1 MIKKIIAITIL
12 CLATYASIKTQLPAD
27 DFIEK
32 PDKSQFSNKR
42 AYKHVQELGDVI
54 HYSGSEHH
62 QQKLDYIV
70 EELQKMG
77 LETQIQEGN
86 TFSDWGSFVKA
97 KNVIARI
104 KGTDNGKAL
113 TLMTHYDSSPHSSFG
128 ASDAGSGVATILEG
142 VRAFL
147 RSKTSHKN
155 DIIIL
160 ITDAEELGLNGAQ
173 LFVKEH
179 PWINDIGLIL
189 NFEARGSGGPSFT
202 LLETNEGNSA
212 LIDEFI
218 KANPR
223 FPVANSLAYSIYKKL
238 PNDTDLTVFRKEAN
252 IQGFNFAFID
262 DHYDYH
268 TALDVPERLDNNTL
282 SHQASYLMPL
292 LTHFSNTDLN
302 SLTAEENYVYFN
314 TPLGMHSYPFSWIKP
329 LVLIAVVLFIVIL
342 FYGKRQK
349 KLRLKEIG
357 KGFLAFIIVL
367 VVNALLGVFGWKT
380 ILNMYPHYNEI
391 LQGFTYNGHWY
402 ILFFVLLSLTIIFF
416 VYKKVYEGNNTKELM
431 VAPLFFWLLINT
443 VIAFELE
450 GASFYII
457 PVYFAL
463 GLFYFLIRKDKPSMI
478 ALTLLSLPAVIIYAP
493 FIEQFPIALGLKAV
507 VASCALVTLLFGLL
521 LPVFGF
527 IRRKK
532 MLGYIT
538 FFVTVITFGIAHMKN
553 EFSKERPKPNSLVY
567 MQNEDDH
574 KSYWLTYDEQ
584 LDDWTSTYFSETAD
598 DTIGLLLDSK
608 YETPFKKVSPAKHI
622 NIEESEINITLDTV
636 IGDMRNV
643 KVCVTPKRIVNSI
656 KVRSSTKM
664 MFANFSINGKK
675 VDTKKESRFFKKGDL
690 KIATYHVVNKES
702 MEVRFRVH
710 KDSMPHLELLE
721 VSHDLLKHPV
731 LNVSERGEDMI
742 PKPFVINDA
751 IIVKSTLKF

>member
-12 CLATYASIKTQLPAD
+12 CLAAYASIKTQLPAD

-42 AYKHVQELGDVI
+42 AYKHVQELGDAM
-54 HYSGSEHH
+54 HYSGSESH
-62 QQKLDYIV
+62 QQKLNYIV

-97 KNVIARI
+97 KNIIARI
-104 KGTDNGKAL
+104 KGSGNGKAL
-113 TLMTHYDSSPHSSFG
+113 TLMTHYDSAPHSSYG
-128 ASDAGSGVATILEG
+128 ASDAGSGVATIIEG

-147 RSKTSHKN
+147 KNKTPHKN

-179 PWINDIGLIL
+179 PWVNDIGLIL

-202 LLETNEGNSA
+202 LLETNDGNAA
-212 LIDEFI
+212 LINEFI

-268 TALDVPERLDNNTL
+268 TALDIPERLDNNTL

-292 LTHFSNTDLN
+292 LTYFSNSDLSN
-302 SLTAEENYVYFN
+302 LTAKENYVYFN

-329 LVLIAVVLFIVIL
+329 LVLIAIVLFVVIL
-342 FYGKRQK
+342 FYGRRQK
-349 KLRLKEIG
+349 KLRWKEIG
-357 KGFLAFIIVL
+357 KGFLAFTIVL
-367 VVNALLGVFGWKT
+367 VINALLGVFGWKA
-380 ILNMYPHYNEI
+380 ILSIYPHYSEV

-416 VYKKVYEGNNTKELM
+416 TYKKVYEGSNTKELM
-431 VAPLFFWLLINT
+431 VAPLFFWLLINAI
-443 VIAFELE
+443 IAFELE

-478 ALTLLSLPAVIIYAP
+478 ALTLLCLPAVIIFAP
-493 FIEQFPIALGLKAV
+493 FIEQFPIALGLKVV

-538 FFVTVITFGIAHMKN
+538 FVVALITFSIAHMKSDFN
-553 EFSKERPKPNSLVY
+553 SERPKPNSLVY

-584 LDDWTSTYFSETAD
+584 LDDWTSMYFSD
-598 DTIGLLLDSK
+598 DSVGDVDLLLDSK
-608 YETPFKKVSPAKHI
+608 YGTPFKKVSPAKHI
-622 NIEESEINITLDTV
+622 NIEESEINITLDTIV
-636 IGDMRNV
+636 GSMRKI
-643 KVCVTPKRIVNSI
+643 KVCVTPNRVVNSI
-656 KVRSSTKM
+656 KIRSDKKSV
-664 MFANFSINGKK
+664 FSEFSINGKK
-675 VDTKKESRFFKKGDL
+675 VDTKKESRFFKKGDP
-690 KIATYHVVNKES
+690 KIATYHVVNKEP
-702 MEVRFRVH
+702 MEVSFTIH
-710 KDSMPHLELLE
+710 KDSIPHLELLE
-721 VSHDLLKHPV
+721 VSHDLLEHPV
-731 LNVSERGEDMI
+731 LNVGERGKDMI

-751 IIVKSTLKF
+751 IIVKTTLKF